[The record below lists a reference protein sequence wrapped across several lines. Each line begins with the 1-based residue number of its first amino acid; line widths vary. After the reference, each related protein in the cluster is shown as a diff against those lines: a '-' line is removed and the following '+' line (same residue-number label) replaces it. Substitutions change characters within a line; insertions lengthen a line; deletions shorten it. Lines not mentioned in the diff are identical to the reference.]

1 MHMGTASGLESCGR
15 AVCASL
21 PQTRALSV
29 SLAGGLHDIGHEWL
43 SQGSLAAGVTEM
55 CRSLGAHLGV
65 VRVAGGRAPRER
77 VQLGLCCVSYKNSH
91 ANNTDAGVLRFVPG
105 NPGINPIQRQVCSE
119 DLSGPLIH
127 DGVHSS
133 ILSSELISCSTKA
146 ARIPLCCPAI
156 GALPC
161 RHRSR
166 VVSLPDG
173 SVKKKSHTGSAW
185 DSKSH
190 HWRWVR
196 EGQTLSAGDA
206 EATSLIVVVRAKH
219 VCFSCS
225 VFA

>member
-1 MHMGTASGLESCGR
+1 MGTASGLESCGR

-133 ILSSELISCSTKA
+133 ILSSELISCSKKPPHVPCFPCELKKNPTPV
-146 ARIPLCCPAI
+146 RHGIQNPII
-156 GALPC
+156 G
-161 RHRSR
+161 
-166 VVSLPDG
+166 DG
-173 SVKKKSHTGSAW
+173 SGRVKHCQRG
-185 DSKSH
+185 
-190 HWRWVR
+190 
-196 EGQTLSAGDA
+196 TLKQ
-206 EATSLIVVVRAKH
+206 RR
-219 VCFSCS
+219 
-225 VFA
+225 